1 MEQFFNR
8 PVFFGETS
16 IQLGNFSPPGCEN
29 FVKLPANRP
38 KLTGQ
43 FRVGH

>member
-16 IQLGNFSPPGCEN
+16 IQLGNFSPARLRELRQAPC
-29 FVKLPANRP
+29 
-38 KLTGQ
+38 
-43 FRVGH
+43 